1 MAGRSTAA
9 DYTQLAPPRDVVS
22 LGYGHVSL
30 PPDAPSPAE
39 RGRECNLCQ
48 QDVDPGA
55 IVRADQLDAEVVLV
69 VLANNPWWRPETGIC
84 AECAERFVAA
94 HREAKAHYPAFAR
107 GGTPILPTPVR
118 LFADERYSGR
128 GVTIA
133 FLDSGFY
140 AHPDLTR
147 PRDRILRY
155 VDVNDPRAG
164 KADLEKPDESSWHGM
179 MTSVVA
185 CGNGWLSGRVY
196 RGVASQ
202 ARLVLVKVGTA
213 RRVVHDDIRRGLEWV
228 MANRKRYGIRIV
240 NVSCGGDYEASYLDD
255 RLSPGRGRGH
265 ARGTARV
272 RGRGQPRVPSAASR
286 DSSGVRAV
294 GAHGGRRSTTRT
306 DWSSPATTCTTRAT
320 VPRWTACRS
329 PRSSPPASG
338 WPPPSC
344 PAPPRPR
351 RRSSSRGS
359 GQRATPISLPLL
371 AQSPGI
377 DPALD
382 AARDL
387 VPPLLRQLVVAKLK
401 DNNVISGAYKHV
413 DGTSFAAPIVASV
426 AAQMLQAH
434 PQLTPQQAKLI
445 LIRTARRLP
454 HVDPDRQGWGVVDAR
469 RAVQAA
475 VEARAAAR
483 TRAPSPAAPR

>member
-1 MAGRSTAA
+1 VSP
-9 DYTQLAPPRDVVS
+9 YPDV
-22 LGYGHVSL
+22 
-30 PPDAPSPAE
+30 PSPAE
-39 RGRECNLCQ
+39 RGRECSFCQ
-48 QDVDPGA
+48 QDVPPSA
-55 IVRADQLDAEVVLV
+55 VVRADQLDPEVVLV
-69 VLANNPWWRPETGIC
+69 VLANNPWWRPEAGIC
-84 AECAERFVAA
+84 AECADRFAAA

-107 GGTPILPTPVR
+107 GGAPILPTPVR
-118 LFADERYSGR
+118 LFADERYTGR

-147 PRDRILRY
+147 PRDRIVRY
-155 VDVNDPRAG
+155 VDVNDPRAS
-164 KADLEKPDESSWHGM
+164 KADLDKPDESSWHGM

-213 RRVVHDDIRRGLEWV
+213 RRVVHDDIRRGLDWV
-228 MANRKRYGIRIV
+228 MANRKRYGIGIV

-255 RLSPGRGRGH
+255 PLSR
-265 ARGTARV
+265 
-272 RGRGQPRVPSAASR
+272 AA
-286 DSSGVRAV
+286 DEA
-294 GAHGGRRSTTRT
+294 
-306 DWSSPATTCTTRAT
+306 TRAGLL
-320 VPRWTACRS
+320 VCAAAGNLGHLPRH
-329 PRSSPPASG
+329 PVIPPASA
-338 WPPPSC
+338 PSVLTVGGLDDKNRLVSTGYDMYHSSYG
-344 PAPPRPR
+344 PTVDGLQKPEVIAPGIWVAAPILP
-351 RRSSSRGS
+351 G
-359 GQRATPISLPLL
+359 TPTAAQAELL
-371 AQSPGI
+371 ARLGAASDAELSPVLSESPGI

-387 VPPLLRQLVVAKLK
+387 APSLLRQLVVAKLK

-469 RAVQAA
+469 RAVEAV
-475 VEARAAAR
+475 VEARAASRAR
-483 TRAPSPAAPR
+483 AASAATPR